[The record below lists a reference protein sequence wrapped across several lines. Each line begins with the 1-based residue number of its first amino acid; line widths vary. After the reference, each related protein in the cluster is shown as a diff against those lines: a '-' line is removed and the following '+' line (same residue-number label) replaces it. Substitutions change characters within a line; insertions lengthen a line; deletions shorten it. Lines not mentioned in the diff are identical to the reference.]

1 MRSHAELVWLEVSTI
16 DQIVDHIV
24 NSRQS
29 GTESIIAFHWQASH
43 VHDLFEQLDAKLL
56 ELDQLKIRRVEYD
69 YESGTVYLDI
79 MSESPFHYQVQAGL
93 RDHLKASLGKLYADT
108 KDPAIRNLIR
118 LVEEQGTARIGVDG
132 KLLKQA
138 DSESRQRV
146 ESKARQYIDSLDDK
160 IQAVLILDLQ
170 YPRYEEGLADG
181 WPLQHDL
188 YHDDDLDQQPDGQVD
203 LYLSDFV
210 GSAGL
215 PPAYCR
221 PSTAELAAGI
231 TRNPTITL
239 TYERLRAIFRKAR
252 HSHKPTEFTTEIG
265 DEEENLYEE
274 AERRVA
280 EARDKERIEA
290 DRRVAEARAESERQ
304 LAVLKR
310 RVAELE
316 QQMAEGRRGV
326 E

>member
-1 MRSHAELVWLEVSTI
+1 
-16 DQIVDHIV
+16 
-24 NSRQS
+24 
-29 GTESIIAFHWQASH
+29 
-43 VHDLFEQLDAKLL
+43 
-56 ELDQLKIRRVEYD
+56 
-69 YESGTVYLDI
+69 

-93 RDHLKASLGKLYADT
+93 RDYLKASLGKLYTNT
-108 KDPAIRNLIR
+108 KDPTIRNLIR
-118 LVEEQGTARIGVDG
+118 LVAEQGTAQIWVDG

-138 DSESRQRV
+138 DVSFGPV
-146 ESKARQYIDSLDDK
+146 GSLP
-160 IQAVLILDLQ
+160 A
-170 YPRYEEGLADG
+170 LACE
-181 WPLQHDL
+181 HDL
-188 YHDDDLDQQPDGQVD
+188 YYHDLDQQPGGQVD
-203 LYLSDFV
+203 LYLSDFL

-252 HSHKPTEFTTEIG
+252 HLHNPTEFTIEVG
-265 DEEENLYEE
+265 DEEESPYEE

-280 EARDKERIEA
+280 EARAESERRVAEA
-290 DRRVAEARAESERQ
+290 RAESERRVAEARAESERQ

-316 QQMAEGRRGV
+316 QQMAEGRRGA